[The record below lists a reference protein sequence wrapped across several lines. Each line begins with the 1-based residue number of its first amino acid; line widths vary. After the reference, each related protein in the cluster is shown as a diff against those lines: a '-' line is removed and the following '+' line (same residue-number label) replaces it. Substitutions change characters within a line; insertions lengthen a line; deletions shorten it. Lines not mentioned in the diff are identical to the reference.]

1 MSKSVDAVVIGGG
14 IVGLSN
20 AYWLAK
26 KGLEVVLIEKGDLVA
41 GTSARCD
48 GNNYICDTAP
58 GEITHTMKLAVREVE
73 NLVKRELDADVD
85 WIENGM
91 FTLAEDEEQYEQAK
105 KQCKEKMA
113 DGVKCRMVDCKE
125 LHEAEPNLAE
135 DIVGAIEFTE
145 GGSLNPMLFGFALGA
160 KVEKL
165 GGKIMRFTTVQG
177 IELNDSGVVCKVLTD
192 QGDIVTK
199 YVIDAAGVWSPEI
212 GKMVGVDI
220 PVTKMKGDILVAES
234 DVRVSNRYVCEI
246 GYNFL
251 RNDIK
256 LSDEDAIRQKYGIG
270 FLTEPTGAY
279 NSLIGF
285 SKYPAEDTSTNFEVT
300 RAMAKRAIRFYP
312 MIANVNIIHT
322 YAGLR
327 PWSPDHEPIIS
338 STTVPGFYVCSGHCG
353 SGIAYGPLSGK
364 LISQMILGEKTDVKM
379 DRYDLY
385 RFNKQ
390 NS

>member
-14 IVGLSN
+14 IIGLSN

-26 KGLEVVLIEKGDLVA
+26 RGLSVVLVEAGDLVA

-58 GEITHTMKLAVREVE
+58 GEITQTMRLAVSEVE
-73 NLVKRELDADVD
+73 NLVKNELDEDVD

-91 FTLAEDEEQYEQAK
+91 FTLAEDEEQFEQAK
-105 KQCKEKMA
+105 KQCREKQE
-113 DGVKCRMVDCKE
+113 DGVKCRMVDSRE
-125 LHEAEPNLAE
+125 LHEAEPHLAP
-135 DIVGAIEFTE
+135 DIYGAIEFME
-145 GGSLNPMLFGFALGA
+145 GGSLSPILFGFALGK

-165 GGKIMRFTTVQG
+165 GGEIQRFTRVTG
-177 IELNDSGVVCKVLTD
+177 IERNPDGSVGKVLTD
-192 QGDIVTK
+192 KGDILTK
-199 YVIDAAGVWSPEI
+199 NVIDAAGVWSPGI

-220 PVTKMKGDILVAES
+220 PVTMMKGDILVAES
-234 DVRVSNRYVCEI
+234 DVKVSNRYVCEI

-251 RNDIK
+251 RNDMK
-256 LSDEDAIRQKYGIG
+256 LDGEDAVRQKYGIG
-270 FLTEPTGAY
+270 FLTEPTGAD

-285 SKYPAEDTSTNFEVT
+285 SKYPGTDTGTNFEVT

-312 MIANVNIIHT
+312 MIADVNIIRT

-338 STTVPGFYVCSGHCG
+338 KTAVPGFYVCSGHCG

-364 LISQMILGEKTDVKM
+364 LITQMILGEAADVNM
-379 DRYDLY
+379 DRYNLY
-385 RFNKQ
+385 RFN
-390 NS
+390 N

>member
-14 IVGLSN
+14 IIGLSN

-26 KGLEVVLIEKGDLVA
+26 RGLSVVLVESGDLVA

-58 GEITHTMKLAVREVE
+58 GEITQLMKLAVAELK
-73 NLVKRELDADVD
+73 NLVKHELDDDVD

-91 FTLAEDEEQYEQAK
+91 FILAEDEEQFEQAK
-105 KQCKEKMA
+105 AQCAKKKE
-113 DGVKCRMVDCKE
+113 DGVNCRLVDGKE
-125 LHEAEPNLAE
+125 LHEAEPNLAA
-135 DIVGAIEFTE
+135 DIYGGIEFTD
-145 GGSLNPMLFGFALGA
+145 GGSLSPILLGFALGR

-165 GGKIMRFTTVQG
+165 GGKILRFTKVTG
-177 IELNDSGVVCKVLTD
+177 IERNPDGSVGKVCTD
-192 QGDIVTK
+192 KGDIITK
-199 YVIDAAGVWSPEI
+199 NIIDAAGVWSPA
-212 GKMVGVDI
+212 VGRMAGVEI
-220 PVTKMKGDILVAES
+220 PVTMMKGDLLVAES
-234 DVRVSNRYVCEI
+234 DVKISNRYVCEI

-256 LSDEDAIRQKYGIG
+256 LSGDDETRQKYGIG
-270 FLTEPTGAY
+270 FLTEPTGAN

-285 SKYPAEDTSTNFEVT
+285 SKYPGTDTGTNFEVT
-300 RAMAKRAIRFYP
+300 RAIAKRAIRFYP
-312 MIANVNIIHT
+312 MIANVNIIRT

-338 STTVPGFYVCSGHCG
+338 KTTVPGFYVCSGHCG

-364 LISQMILGEKTDVKM
+364 LITQMILGEDTDVSM
-379 DRYDLY
+379 DRYNLY
-385 RFNKQ
+385 RF
-390 NS
+390 

>member
-14 IVGLSN
+14 VVGLSN

-26 KGLEVVLIEKGDLVA
+26 RGLKTVLVETGDLVA

-58 GEITHTMKLAVREVE
+58 GEVTHTMQLAVKEVE
-73 NLVKRELDADVD
+73 HLVKCELNEDVD

-91 FTLAEDEEQYEQAK
+91 FILAEDEEQFEQAK
-105 KQCKEKMA
+105 KQCAEKQA

-125 LHEAEPNLAE
+125 LHEAEPNLAP
-135 DIVGAIEFTE
+135 DIYGAIEFTE
-145 GGSLNPMLFGFALGA
+145 GGSLSPILFGFALGK
-160 KVEKL
+160 KVEEL
-165 GGKIMRFTTVQG
+165 GGEILRFTKVTG
-177 IELNDSGVVCKVLTD
+177 LELNADGSIGKVITD
-192 QGDIVTK
+192 KGDITTK

-212 GKMVGVDI
+212 GQMVGVDI

-234 DVRVSNRYVCEI
+234 DVKVSNRYVCEI

-251 RNDIK
+251 RNDMK
-256 LSDEDAIRQKYGIG
+256 LSGDDEIRQKYGVG
-270 FLTEPTGAY
+270 FLTEPTGAN

-285 SKYPAEDTSTNFEVT
+285 SKYPGTDVKTNFEVT
-300 RAMAKRAIRFYP
+300 RAIAKRAIRFYP
-312 MIANVNIIHT
+312 MIENVNIIRT

-338 STTVPGFYVCSGHCG
+338 KTKVPGFYVCSGHCG

-364 LISQMILGEKTDVKM
+364 LITQMILGEKTDINM
-379 DRYDLY
+379 NRYDLY
-385 RFNKQ
+385 RFKK
-390 NS
+390 

>member
-14 IVGLSN
+14 IIGLSN

-26 KGLEVVLIEKGDLVA
+26 RGLSVILVEKGDLAA

-58 GEITHTMKLAVREVE
+58 GEITQTMRLAVSEVE
-73 NLVKRELDADVD
+73 NLVKNELEEDVD

-91 FTLAEDEEQYEQAK
+91 FTLAEDEEQFEQAK
-105 KQCKEKMA
+105 NQCREKQE
-113 DGVKCRMVDCKE
+113 DGVKCRMVDRKE
-125 LHEAEPNLAE
+125 LHEAEPNLAR
-135 DIVGAIEFTE
+135 DIYGAIEFLE
-145 GGSLNPMLFGFALGA
+145 GGSLSPILFCFALGK
-160 KVEKL
+160 KVESL
-165 GGKIMRFTTVQG
+165 GGEIWRFTRVTG
-177 IELNDSGVVCKVLTD
+177 IEQNPDGSVGRVLTD
-192 QGDIVTK
+192 RGDIITK
-199 YVIDAAGVWSPEI
+199 NVVDAAGVWSPDI

-220 PVTKMKGDILVAES
+220 PVTMMKGDILVAES
-234 DVRVSNRYVCEI
+234 DVKISNRYVCEI

-251 RNDIK
+251 RNDRE
-256 LSDEDAIRQKYGIG
+256 LGGGDVIRQKYGIG
-270 FLTEPTGAY
+270 FLTEPTGAN

-285 SKYPAEDTSTNFEVT
+285 SKYPGTDTSINFEVT

-312 MIANVNIIHT
+312 MIANVNIIRT

-338 STTVPGFYVCSGHCG
+338 KTNVPGFYVCSGHCG

-364 LISQMILGEKTDVKM
+364 LIAQMILGEAADVSM

-385 RFNKQ
+385 RF
-390 NS
+390 

>member
-1 MSKSVDAVVIGGG
+1 MSKSADAVVIGGG

-26 KGLEVVLIEKGDLVA
+26 RGLKVVLVESGDLVA

-58 GEITHTMKLAVREVE
+58 GEITQTMKLAVNEVE
-73 NLVKRELDADVD
+73 NLVKHELDADVD

-105 KQCKEKMA
+105 RQCAEKQA
-113 DGVKCRMVDCKE
+113 DGVKCRMVDSKE
-125 LHEAEPNLAE
+125 LHEAEPNLAP
-135 DIVGAIEFTE
+135 DIYGAIEFTE
-145 GGSLNPMLFGFALGA
+145 GGSLSPILFGFALGD
-160 KVEKL
+160 KVESL
-165 GGKIMRFTTVQG
+165 GGEIWRFTKVTG
-177 IELNDSGVVCKVLTD
+177 IELNSDGSVGKVLTD
-192 QGDIVTK
+192 KGDIITK
-199 YVIDAAGVWSPEI
+199 NVVDAAGVWSPAI

-220 PVTKMKGDILVAES
+220 PVTMMKGDILVAES
-234 DVRVSNRYVCEI
+234 DVKVSNRYVCEI

-251 RNDIK
+251 RNDMK
-256 LSDEDAIRQKYGIG
+256 LDGDDAIRQKYGIG
-270 FLTEPTGAY
+270 FLTEPTGA
-279 NSLIGF
+279 NNALIGF
-285 SKYPAEDTSTNFEVT
+285 SKYPGTDTKTNFEVT

-312 MIANVNIIHT
+312 MIANVNIIRT

-338 STTVPGFYVCSGHCG
+338 KTKVPGFYVCSGHCG

-364 LISQMILGEKTDVKM
+364 LIMQMILGEETDVKM
-379 DRYDLY
+379 DRFDLY
-385 RFNKQ
+385 RF
-390 NS
+390 

>member
-1 MSKSVDAVVIGGG
+1 MSKSADAVVIGGG

-26 KGLEVVLIEKGDLVA
+26 RGLKVVLVESGDLVA

-58 GEITHTMKLAVREVE
+58 GEITQAMKLAVSEVE

-91 FTLAEDEEQYEQAK
+91 FTLAEDEEQFEQAK
-105 KQCKEKMA
+105 KQCAEKQA
-113 DGVKCRMVDCKE
+113 DGVKCRMVDSKE
-125 LHEAEPNLAE
+125 LHEAEPNLAP
-135 DIVGAIEFTE
+135 DIYGAIEFTE
-145 GGSLNPMLFGFALGA
+145 GGSLSPILFGFALGD
-160 KVEKL
+160 KVESL
-165 GGKIMRFTTVQG
+165 GGEIWKFTKVTG
-177 IELNDSGVVCKVLTD
+177 IELNPDGSVGKVLTD
-192 QGDIVTK
+192 KGDIVTK
-199 YVIDAAGVWSPEI
+199 YVVDAAGVWSPAI

-220 PVTKMKGDILVAES
+220 PVTMMKGDILVAES
-234 DVRVSNRYVCEI
+234 DVKVSNRYVCEI

-251 RNDIK
+251 RNDMK
-256 LSDEDAIRQKYGIG
+256 LDEEDVIRQKYGIG
-270 FLTEPTGAY
+270 FLTEPTGA
-279 NSLIGF
+279 NNALIGF
-285 SKYPAEDTSTNFEVT
+285 SKYTATDTRTNFEVT

-312 MIANVNIIHT
+312 MIANVNIIRT

-338 STTVPGFYVCSGHCG
+338 KTKVPGFYVCSGHCG

-364 LISQMILGEKTDVKM
+364 LIMQMILNEETDVKM
-379 DRYDLY
+379 DRFDLY
-385 RFNKQ
+385 RF
-390 NS
+390 

>member
-26 KGLEVVLIEKGDLVA
+26 RGMSVVLVETGDLVA

-58 GEITHTMKLAVREVE
+58 GEVTQTMRLAVSEVE
-73 NLVKRELDADVD
+73 NLVKNELDDDVD

-91 FTLAEDEEQYEQAK
+91 FILAEDEEQFEQAK
-105 KQCKEKMA
+105 KQCAEKQA
-113 DGVKCRMVDCKE
+113 DGVKCRLVDSKE
-125 LHEAEPNLAE
+125 LHEAEPNLAS
-135 DIVGAIEFTE
+135 DIYGGIEFTE
-145 GGSLNPMLFGFALGA
+145 GGSLSPILFGFALGK

-165 GGKIMRFTTVQG
+165 GGEIWRFTKVIG
-177 IELNDSGVVCKVLTD
+177 IECNPDGSVGKVLTD
-192 QGDIVTK
+192 QGDIHTK

-220 PVTKMKGDILVAES
+220 PVTKMKGDLLVAES
-234 DVRVSNRYVCEI
+234 DVKVSNRYVCEI

-251 RNDIK
+251 RNDMK
-256 LSDEDAIRQKYGIG
+256 LSGDDAVRQKYGVG
-270 FLTEPTGAY
+270 FLTEPTGAN

-285 SKYPAEDTSTNFEVT
+285 SKYPGVDTKTNFEVT
-300 RAMAKRAIRFYP
+300 RAIAKRAIRFYP
-312 MIANVNIIHT
+312 MIANVNIIRT

-327 PWSPDHEPIIS
+327 PWTPDHEPIIS
-338 STTVPGFYVCSGHCG
+338 RTTVPGFYVCSGHCG

-364 LISQMILGEKTDVKM
+364 LITQMILGEDTDVKM

-385 RFNKQ
+385 RFSK
-390 NS
+390 

>member
-26 KGLEVVLIEKGDLVA
+26 RGLSVVLVESGDLVA

-58 GEITHTMKLAVREVE
+58 GEITHTMKLAVDEVE
-73 NLVKRELDADVD
+73 NLVKNELDDDVD

-91 FTLAEDEEQYEQAK
+91 FTLAEDEEQFEQAK
-105 KQCKEKMA
+105 KQCAEKQA
-113 DGVKCRMVDCKE
+113 DGIKCRLVDSKE
-125 LHEAEPNLAE
+125 LHEAEPNLAP
-135 DIVGAIEFTE
+135 DIYGAIEFTE
-145 GGSLNPMLFGFALGA
+145 GGSLSPMLFGFALG
-160 KVEKL
+160 KKIEQL
-165 GGKIMRFTTVQG
+165 GGEIWKYTKVTG
-177 IELNDSGVVCKVLTD
+177 IVLNTDGSVGKVLTD
-192 QGDIVTK
+192 KGDIVTK
-199 YVIDAAGVWSPEI
+199 NVIDAAGVWSPNI
-212 GKMVGVDI
+212 GRMVGIEI
-220 PVTKMKGDILVAES
+220 PVTMMKGDILVAES
-234 DVRVSNRYVCEI
+234 DVKVSNRYVCEI

-251 RNDIK
+251 RNDMA
-256 LSDEDAIRQKYGIG
+256 LSGDDAIRQKYGIG
-270 FLTEPTGAY
+270 FLTEPTGA
-279 NSLIGF
+279 NNALIGF
-285 SKYPAEDTSTNFEVT
+285 SKYPGTDTSTNFEVT

-312 MIANVNIIHT
+312 MIADVNIIRT

-338 STTVPGFYVCSGHCG
+338 KTEVPGFYVCSGHCG

-364 LISQMILGEKTDVKM
+364 LIMQMILGEETDVRM

-385 RFNKQ
+385 RFKK
-390 NS
+390 

>member
-26 KGLEVVLIEKGDLVA
+26 RGLSVVLVESGDLVA

-58 GEITHTMKLAVREVE
+58 GEITHTMKLAVDEVE
-73 NLVKRELDADVD
+73 NLVKNELDDDVD

-91 FTLAEDEEQYEQAK
+91 FTLAEDEEQFEQAK
-105 KQCKEKMA
+105 KQCAEKQA
-113 DGVKCRMVDCKE
+113 DGIKCRLVDSKE
-125 LHEAEPNLAE
+125 LHEAEPNLAP
-135 DIVGAIEFTE
+135 DIYGAIEFTE
-145 GGSLNPMLFGFALGA
+145 GGSLSPMLFGFALGKKIEQLGGEIWKYA
-160 KVEKL
+160 KV
-165 GGKIMRFTTVQG
+165 TG
-177 IELNDSGVVCKVLTD
+177 IVLNTDGSVGKVLTD
-192 QGDIVTK
+192 KGDIVTK
-199 YVIDAAGVWSPEI
+199 NVIDAAGVWSPNI
-212 GKMVGVDI
+212 GRMVGIEI
-220 PVTKMKGDILVAES
+220 PVTMMKGDILVAES
-234 DVRVSNRYVCEI
+234 DVKVSNRYVCEI

-251 RNDIK
+251 RNDMA
-256 LSDEDAIRQKYGIG
+256 LSGDDVIRQKYGIG
-270 FLTEPTGAY
+270 FLTEPTGA
-279 NSLIGF
+279 NNALIGF
-285 SKYPAEDTSTNFEVT
+285 SKYPGTDTNTNFEVT

-312 MIANVNIIHT
+312 MIADVNIIRT

-338 STTVPGFYVCSGHCG
+338 KTEVPGFYVCSGHCG

-364 LISQMILGEKTDVKM
+364 LIMQMILGEETDVRM

-385 RFNKQ
+385 RFKK
-390 NS
+390 

>member
-20 AYWLAK
+20 AYWLVK
-26 KGLEVVLIEKGDLVA
+26 RGLSVVLIEKGDLVA

-58 GEITHTMKLAVREVE
+58 GEVTHTMKLAVNEVE
-73 NLVKRELDADVD
+73 NLVKNELDTDVD

-105 KQCKEKMA
+105 KQCAEKQA
-113 DGVKCRMVDCKE
+113 DGISCRMVDSRE
-125 LHEAEPNLAE
+125 LHEAEPNLAS
-135 DIVGAIEFTE
+135 DIYGAIEFTE
-145 GGSLNPMLFGFALGA
+145 GGSLNPMLFGFALGE

-165 GGKIMRFTTVQG
+165 GGELMRFTTVQG
-177 IELNDSGVVCKVLTD
+177 IGLNPDGSVGKVITD
-192 QGDIVTK
+192 KGDILTK
-199 YVIDAAGVWSPEI
+199 FVIDAAGVWSPEI
-212 GKMVGVDI
+212 GKMAGVDI

-251 RNDIK
+251 RNDME
-256 LSDEDAIRQKYGIG
+256 LSGDDAIRQKYGIG
-270 FLTEPTGAY
+270 FLTEPTGAE
-279 NSLIGF
+279 NALIGF
-285 SKYPAEDTSTNFEVT
+285 SKYPAEDTKTNFEVT

-312 MIANVNIIHT
+312 MLADVNIIHT

-338 STTVPGFYVCSGHCG
+338 KTHVPGFYVCSGHCG

-364 LISQMILGEKTDVKM
+364 LIMQMILGEKTDVKM

-385 RFNKQ
+385 RFK
-390 NS
+390 

>member
-1 MSKSVDAVVIGGG
+1 MSKSADAVVIGGG

-26 KGLEVVLIEKGDLVA
+26 RGLKVVLVESGDLVA

-58 GEITHTMKLAVREVE
+58 GEITQTMKLAVSEVE
-73 NLVKRELDADVD
+73 NLVKHELDADVD

-105 KQCKEKMA
+105 KQCAEKQA
-113 DGVKCRMVDCKE
+113 DGVKCRMVDRKE
-125 LHEAEPNLAE
+125 LHEAEPNLAP
-135 DIVGAIEFTE
+135 DIYGAIEFTE
-145 GGSLNPMLFGFALGA
+145 GGSLSPILFGFALGD
-160 KVEKL
+160 KVESL
-165 GGKIMRFTTVQG
+165 GGEIWRFTRVTG
-177 IELNDSGVVCKVLTD
+177 IELNPDGSVGKVLTD
-192 QGDIVTK
+192 KGDIVTK
-199 YVIDAAGVWSPEI
+199 HVVDAAGVWSPAI

-220 PVTKMKGDILVAES
+220 PVTMMKGDILVAES
-234 DVRVSNRYVCEI
+234 DVKVSNRYVCEI

-251 RNDIK
+251 RNDMK
-256 LSDEDAIRQKYGIG
+256 LDGDDAIRQKYGIG
-270 FLTEPTGAY
+270 FLTEPTGA
-279 NSLIGF
+279 NNALIGF
-285 SKYPAEDTSTNFEVT
+285 SKYSATDTRTNFEVT

-312 MIANVNIIHT
+312 MIANVNIIRT

-338 STTVPGFYVCSGHCG
+338 KTKVPGFYVCSGHCG

-364 LISQMILGEKTDVKM
+364 LIMQMILGEETDVKM
-379 DRYDLY
+379 DRFDLY
-385 RFNKQ
+385 RF
-390 NS
+390 